1 MRTGAVDRNTRETQ
15 IHIEVL
21 LDGKGT
27 AQIDTGIGFF
37 DHMLTALSAHSGI
50 SMVIHTKG
58 DLYVDSHHTVED
70 TGIVLGEALK

>member
-37 DHMLTALSAHSGI
+37 
-50 SMVIHTKG
+50 
-58 DLYVDSHHTVED
+58 
-70 TGIVLGEALK
+70 